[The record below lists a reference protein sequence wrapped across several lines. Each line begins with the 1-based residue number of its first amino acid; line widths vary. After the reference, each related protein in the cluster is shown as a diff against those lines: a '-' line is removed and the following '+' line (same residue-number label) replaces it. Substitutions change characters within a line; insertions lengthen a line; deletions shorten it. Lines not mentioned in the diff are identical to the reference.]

1 MKNGGVNPS
10 NLDFYAMLKADRD
23 ISKKKAV
30 ETANDMKNGH
40 RLPEVRVESISKNQK
55 VTLEFTN
62 EMVISSDL

>member
-30 ETANDMKNGH
+30 ETANEIQNGH
-40 RLPEVRVESISKNQK
+40 RLPELRVQSISNNRKL
-55 VTLEFTN
+55 TL
-62 EMVISSDL
+62 